1 MLAELL
7 SSQYVHTDSPWPK
20 RDRDY
25 CLSSH
30 IQRSHVSSIALMDL
44 DQQLAAALS
53 HHQAGRLDQAAAIY
67 RALLEE
73 QPNHPDALHLL
84 GLIEHRRGHAS
95 EAVRLIE
102 QAIALRPQVANF
114 QLSLA
119 DALHAQG
126 QYAAAEQA
134 CRAAIRLEQHNAEAH
149 NHLGVMLKAQNRFAD
164 AEQAYRA
171 ALALKPDY
179 AEAWNNL
186 GNVLKQ
192 QGRPS
197 DAEQSFRQALAFNPQ
212 SAEVWNNLGNALQ
225 HLYRLSDAEA
235 AYRQALALRP
245 AFADACYNLG
255 VVLGETG
262 RLSEAIDA
270 YVHALQL
277 DGANSAALDELIH
290 LMLRACIWDGLPP
303 LIDELLRR
311 FRSGEADLNSF
322 SMLDLPATAA
332 EQLQCAQRNAAR
344 ILANV
349 QTPYV
354 HTPANI
360 WPELI
365 KIGYLSYDY
374 RQHPVA
380 FLIGELFALHNCEK
394 FEIYALAIGPDDHS
408 PTRQNFKDTCDR
420 FIDLAPL
427 SRTEAALKIKELGIH
442 VLIDLTGYTT
452 GARTEILAL
461 HPAPVQVNW
470 LGYPGTMGAA
480 YIEYIIADPTIIPP
494 ELERHYS
501 EAVVRMPDCYQ
512 INDRRRPIAEHTP
525 SRADC
530 GLPADAVVFCSF
542 NHTHKITAEM
552 FALWMRILQ
561 NTPGSVLWLLESNA
575 LASDNLRL
583 AAQTHGI
590 DPARIIMAPKKPLPE
605 HMARYRVADLALDTF
620 PYNSHTTASDALWA
634 GCPLITCMGETFASR
649 VAASLLRA
657 ANLPECI
664 AQSFDEYATL
674 AIKLAANKELLSSLR
689 ARLTQNR
696 ATVPLFDAPEMV
708 RDLESAYVRMLEQWM
723 SGEPPRGFD
732 VRNQ

>member
-1 MLAELL
+1 
-7 SSQYVHTDSPWPK
+7 
-20 RDRDY
+20 
-25 CLSSH
+25 
-30 IQRSHVSSIALMDL
+30 MDP

-53 HHQAGRLDQAAAIY
+53 HHQAGRLDEAAAIY
-67 RALLEE
+67 RALLEA
-73 QPNHPDALHLL
+73 QPHHPDALHLL
-84 GLIEHRRGHAS
+84 GLVEYRRGHAN

-114 QLSLA
+114 RLSLA
-119 DALHAQG
+119 DALHVQG

-225 HLYRLSDAEA
+225 HLYRLSEAEA

-245 AFADACYNLG
+245 AFADAWYNLG
-255 VVLGETG
+255 VVLAETG
-262 RLSEAIDA
+262 RLSDAIDA
-270 YVHALQL
+270 YVQSLQL

-290 LMLRACIWDGLPP
+290 VMLRACIWDGLPP

-311 FRSGEADLNSF
+311 FRSGETDLNSF

-332 EQLQCAQRNAAR
+332 EQLQCAERNAAR
-344 ILANV
+344 IQANV
-349 QTPYV
+349 QMRYEYTPP
-354 HTPANI
+354 TDWPAR
-360 WPELI
+360 I

-380 FLIGELFALHNCEK
+380 FLIGELFELHNREQ
-394 FEIYALAIGPDDHS
+394 FEVYALAIGPDDLS
-408 PTRQNFKDTCDR
+408 PTRQNFKDTCDH

-427 SRTEAALKIKELGIH
+427 SRIDAAVKIKELGIH

-470 LGYPGTMGAA
+470 LGYPGTLGAA
-480 YIEYIIADPTIIPP
+480 FVEYIIADPTIIPP
-494 ELERHYS
+494 ELEHYYN

-530 GLPADAVVFCSF
+530 GLPVDAVVYCSF

-561 NTPGSVLWLLESNA
+561 NTPNSVLWLLESNA
-575 LASDNLRL
+575 LASDNLRR
-583 AAQTHGI
+583 AAQAQGV
-590 DPARIIMAPKKPLPE
+590 DPSRIVMAPRKPLPE
-605 HMARYRVADLALDTF
+605 HMARYRVADIALDTF

-634 GCPLITCMGETFASR
+634 GCPLVTCMGETFASR
-649 VAASLLRA
+649 VAGSLLRA
-657 ANLPECI
+657 ARLPECV
-664 AQSFDEYATL
+664 AHSFEEYATL
-674 AIKLAANKELLSSLR
+674 AIKLATNKELLSSMR
-689 ARLTQNR
+689 ARLMLNR
-696 ATVPLFDAPEMV
+696 TTVPLFNAPQMV

-723 SGEPPRGFD
+723 SGEAPHGFD
-732 VRNQ
+732 VRAQ

>member
-1 MLAELL
+1 
-7 SSQYVHTDSPWPK
+7 
-20 RDRDY
+20 
-25 CLSSH
+25 
-30 IQRSHVSSIALMDL
+30 MDL
-44 DQQLAAALS
+44 DLNLNQQLATAVS
-53 HHQAGRLDQAAAIY
+53 HHQAGHLDEAAEIY
-67 RALLEE
+67 RVLLDV

-84 GLIEHRRGHAS
+84 GLIENRRGHAA
-95 EAVRLIE
+95 EAVRLIK
-102 QAIALRPQVANF
+102 QAIVLRPQVANF

-119 DALHAQG
+119 DALHAQC

-134 CRAAIRLEQHNAEAH
+134 CRKAIQLAQNNPEAH

-171 ALALKPDY
+171 AIALKPDY

-186 GNVLKQ
+186 GNALKQ

-197 DAEQSFRQALAFNPQ
+197 EAEQSFRQALALTPQ
-212 SAEVWNNLGNALQ
+212 SADVWNNLGNALQ
-225 HLYRLSDAEA
+225 HLYRLQEAEA

-262 RLSEAIDA
+262 RLSEAIDT

-290 LMLRACIWDGLPP
+290 LMLRACLWDVLPP
-303 LIDELLRR
+303 LVDELLRR
-311 FRSGEADLNSF
+311 FRSGESDLNSF
-322 SMLDLPATAA
+322 SLLDLPATVA

-344 ILANV
+344 IQANV
-349 QTPYV
+349 QMRYE
-354 HTPANI
+354 HTPPTD
-360 WPELI
+360 WPARI

-380 FLIGELFALHNCEK
+380 FLIGELFALHHRKE
-394 FEIYALAIGPDDHS
+394 FEVFALAIGPDDHS
-408 PTRQNFKDTCDR
+408 PTRQNIKDTCDH
-420 FIDLAPL
+420 FVDLVPL
-427 SRTEAALKIKELGIH
+427 SRTEAAAKIKELGIH
-442 VLIDLTGYTT
+442 VLVDLTGYTT

-480 YIEYIIADPTIIPP
+480 YIEYIIADLTIIPP
-494 ELERHYS
+494 ELACYYS

-530 GLPADAVVFCSF
+530 GLPEDAVVFCSF

-552 FALWMRILQ
+552 FALWMQILQ
-561 NTPGSVLWLLESNA
+561 ETPNSVLWLLESNA

-583 AAQTHGI
+583 AAQAHGV

-620 PYNSHTTASDALWA
+620 PYNSHTTASDALWV

-657 ANLPECI
+657 AHLPECV
-664 AQSFDEYATL
+664 AHSFEEYAAL
-674 AIKLAANKELLSSLR
+674 VIKLATNRELLSSLR
-689 ARLTQNR
+689 ARLTLHR
-696 ATVPLFDAPEMV
+696 STVPLFDAPTLV
-708 RDLESAYVRMLEQWM
+708 RNLESAYVRMLEQWM

-732 VRNQ
+732 VRAQ

>member
-1 MLAELL
+1 
-7 SSQYVHTDSPWPK
+7 
-20 RDRDY
+20 
-25 CLSSH
+25 
-30 IQRSHVSSIALMDL
+30 MDL
-44 DQQLAAALS
+44 DQQLAAALG

-67 RALLEE
+67 RALLDV

-84 GLIEHRRGHAS
+84 GLIEHRHGHAS
-95 EAVRLIE
+95 EAVSLIE

-114 QLSLA
+114 RLSLA

-134 CRAAIRLEQHNAEAH
+134 CRAAIRLEQNNAGAH

-197 DAEQSFRQALAFNPQ
+197 DAEQSFRQALALNPQ

-225 HLYRLSDAEA
+225 HLYRLQEAEA

-262 RLSEAIDA
+262 RLSDAIDA
-270 YVHALQL
+270 YVHTLQL

-290 LMLRACIWDGLPP
+290 LMLRACIWEGLPP

-311 FRSGEADLNSF
+311 FRSGETELNSF
-322 SMLDLPATAA
+322 SMLDLPAGAA

-344 ILANV
+344 IQANV
-349 QTPYV
+349 QMQYA
-354 HTPANI
+354 HTPPNA
-360 WPELI
+360 WPARI

-380 FLIGELFALHNCEK
+380 FLIGELFDLHNREQ
-394 FEIYALAIGPDDHS
+394 FEVFALAIGPDDLS
-408 PTRQNFKDTCDR
+408 PTRQNFKDTCDH

-427 SRTEAALKIKELGIH
+427 SRTEAAAKIKELGIY

-480 YIEYIIADPTIIPP
+480 FVEYIIADPTIIPP
-494 ELERHYS
+494 ELEHHYS
-501 EAVVRMPDCYQ
+501 EAVVRMPECYQ

-525 SRADC
+525 SRAAC
-530 GLPADAVVFCSF
+530 GLPGDAVVFCSF

-561 NTPGSVLWLLESNA
+561 NTPHSVLWLLESNA
-575 LASDNLRL
+575 LASDHLCH
-583 AAQTHGI
+583 AAQAHGV
-590 DPARIIMAPKKPLPE
+590 DPSRIVMAPRKPLPE

-634 GCPLITCMGETFASR
+634 GCPLVTCMGETFASR

-657 ANLPECI
+657 AHLPECV
-664 AQSFDEYATL
+664 ALSFEEYAAL
-674 AIKLAANKELLSSLR
+674 AIKFAANREQLSSMR
-689 ARLTQNR
+689 AHLTLNR
-696 ATVPLFDAPEMV
+696 STVPLFDAPQMV

-723 SGEPPRGFD
+723 GGEPPRGFD
-732 VRNQ
+732 ILKH

>member
-1 MLAELL
+1 
-7 SSQYVHTDSPWPK
+7 
-20 RDRDY
+20 
-25 CLSSH
+25 
-30 IQRSHVSSIALMDL
+30 MDL
-44 DQQLAAALS
+44 DQQLAAAL
-53 HHQAGRLDQAAAIY
+53 HQHQAGHLDEAATIY
-67 RALLEE
+67 RALLKV

-84 GLIEHRRGHAS
+84 GLIEHRHGHAD
-95 EAVRLIE
+95 EAIRLIQ
-102 QAIALRPQVANF
+102 QAIALHPHVFNF
-114 QLSLA
+114 PLSLA
-119 DALHAQG
+119 EVLYGQG

-134 CRAAIRLEQHNAEAH
+134 CRAAIRLEPNHAEAH

-171 ALALKPDY
+171 ALVLKPDY

-186 GNVLKQ
+186 GNVLNQ
-192 QGRPS
+192 QGRPA
-197 DAEQSFRQALAFNPQ
+197 DAEHSFRQALAVNPQ
-212 SAEVWNNLGNALQ
+212 SPDVWNNLGNALQ
-225 HLYRLSDAEA
+225 HLFRLSDAEA

-262 RLSEAIDA
+262 RLSDAIDA
-270 YVHALQL
+270 YVQTLQL

-290 LMLRACIWDGLPP
+290 LMLRACIWEGLSP

-311 FRSGEADLNSF
+311 FRSGETDLNSF

-344 ILANV
+344 IQSNV
-349 QTPYV
+349 QMQYEHPSSSV
-354 HTPANI
+354 
-360 WPELI
+360 WPTRI

-380 FLIGELFALHNCEK
+380 FLIGELFALHNREQ

-408 PTRQNFKDTCDR
+408 PIRQNFKDTCDH

-427 SRTEAALKIKELGIH
+427 SRIEAAAKIKELGIH

-452 GARTEILAL
+452 GARTEILAQ

-480 YIEYIIADPTIIPP
+480 FIEYIIADPTIIPP
-494 ELERHYS
+494 ELEHHYS

-512 INDRRRPIAEHTP
+512 LNDRRRPIAEHTP

-530 GLPADAVVFCSF
+530 GLPEDAVVFCSF
-542 NHTHKITAEM
+542 NHTHKITVEM
-552 FALWMRILQ
+552 FALWMQILLK
-561 NTPGSVLWLLESNA
+561 TPNSMLWLLESNA

-583 AAQTHGI
+583 AAQAHGI
-590 DPARIIMAPKKPLPE
+590 DPVRIVMAPRKPLPE
-605 HMARYRVADLALDTF
+605 HMARYRVADIALDTF

-634 GCPLITCMGETFASR
+634 GCPLVTCMGETFASR
-649 VAASLLRA
+649 VAGSLLQA
-657 ANLPECI
+657 AHLPECI
-664 AQSFDEYATL
+664 AHSFEEYSTL
-674 AIKLAANKELLSSLR
+674 AIKLATNRETLSSLR
-689 ARLTQNR
+689 ARLTLNR
-696 ATVPLFDAPEMV
+696 STLPLFDAPRV
-708 RDLESAYVRMLEQWM
+708 VQNLESAYVRMLEQWM
-723 SGEPPRGFD
+723 SGEPPHGFD
-732 VRNQ
+732 VRSQ